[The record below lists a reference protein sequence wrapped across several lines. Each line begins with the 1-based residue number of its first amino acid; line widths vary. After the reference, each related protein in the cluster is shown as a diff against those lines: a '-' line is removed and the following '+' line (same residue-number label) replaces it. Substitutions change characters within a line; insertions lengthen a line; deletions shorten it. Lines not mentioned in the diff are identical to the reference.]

1 MCLCVIAS
9 KWHSWNLNQCG
20 GKPMLVPQHPD
31 ALIDCL
37 FNIVN
42 RYGVSS
48 LAEDSQACSPQEY
61 SESPSLPLRE
71 VFWLGGSINRLV
83 GVPIQSPQVRISKI
97 KWSFISEHTDRV
109 HSVPSSLCALLI
121 ITLVH
126 LLTTHNLC

>member
-1 MCLCVIAS
+1 
-9 KWHSWNLNQCG
+9 
-20 GKPMLVPQHPD
+20 MLVPQHPD

-71 VFWLGGSINRLV
+71 VF
-83 GVPIQSPQVRISKI
+83 
-97 KWSFISEHTDRV
+97 
-109 HSVPSSLCALLI
+109 
-121 ITLVH
+121 
-126 LLTTHNLC
+126 

>member
-1 MCLCVIAS
+1 MWLLVNDTAGIWTNVEESPCLFHNILMLIRALDCV
-9 KWHSWNLNQCG
+9 
-20 GKPMLVPQHPD
+20 
-31 ALIDCL
+31 

-42 RYGVSS
+42 RYGVRN

-71 VFWLGGSINRLV
+71 FFWLGGSINRLV

-97 KWSFISEHTDRV
+97 KWSLISEHTDRA

-126 LLTTHNLC
+126 LLSTHSLC